1 MFIELFIIALFAGI
15 TPGPDLFIVIKNSL
29 SYGVKIGFATAL
41 GISSS
46 NVIHISLTIIGIS
59 VLIEQYPS
67 LNAIIKIIGALYILW
82 IGINAI
88 RSSPP
93 KEEVA
98 SDQVKVKEHKPFFK
112 AFREGFLISVFN
124 VKPLLFFISIFSQF
138 IGPETGS
145 YVRWLYGLEM
155 VVTVGLLFSTI
166 AIISSSIIFRKY
178 YNKYA
183 YWIDRIFGVVLIL
196 FAITIGFSVFIGG

>member
-29 SYGVKIGFATAL
+29 SYGVRIGFATAL
-41 GISSS
+41 GIASS

-67 LNAIIKIIGALYILW
+67 LNSVIKILGAMYILW

-88 RSSPP
+88 RSSPS
-93 KEEVA
+93 KEENG
-98 SDQVKVKEHKPFFK
+98 SDHDNQKEHKSFFR
-112 AFREGFLISVFN
+112 ALREGFLISVFN

-138 IGPETGS
+138 IDPETVT
-145 YVRWLYGLEM
+145 YVRWLYALEM
-155 VVTVGLLFSTI
+155 VVTVGLLFSII

-196 FAITIGFSVFIGG
+196 FAITIGFSVFFGG